1 MARNTKQNPPLTDT
15 GNWRKTMPINGH
27 NVMYIMSEAP
37 AKSAEYYAMDNS
49 GELYLLEGANDY
61 KWLEE

>member
-1 MARNTKQNPPLTDT
+1 
-15 GNWRKTMPINGH
+15 MPINGH